1 MECSAYH
8 VKWQVEVIYIESRE
22 KILSIVVT
30 KLATEYDQ
38 EYI

>member
-1 MECSAYH
+1 MW
-8 VKWQVEVIYIESRE
+8 KWQVEVIYIESRE

-38 EYI
+38 ATTSVYA